1 MPANT
6 QVLDGA
12 MKYGSITIA
21 INGVNYVLNNFQV
34 SRPVNHLV
42 DNGVLGLPSRSRTVA
57 QQATFTAE
65 AQLETGTTAYPQLGN
80 TFTATIDANFGS
92 ETFIIHEV
100 TPNISNDPG
109 AITTLAISGVKA
121 ITGTVT
127 AS

>member
-1 MPANT
+1 MANT

-12 MKYGSITIA
+12 MKYGSITVTID
-21 INGVNYVLNNFQV
+21 GVDYILNNFQV

-42 DNGVLGLPSRSRTVA
+42 DPGVTGLPARSRTVA

-65 AQLETGTTAYPQLGN
+65 AQVATGTTAYPQFGD
-80 TFTATIDANFGS
+80 TFSATIDANYGA
-92 ETFIIHEV
+92 ETWIVHEV
-100 TPNISNDPG
+100 APNISNDAG
-109 AITTLAISGVKA
+109 ALITLSISGVKS